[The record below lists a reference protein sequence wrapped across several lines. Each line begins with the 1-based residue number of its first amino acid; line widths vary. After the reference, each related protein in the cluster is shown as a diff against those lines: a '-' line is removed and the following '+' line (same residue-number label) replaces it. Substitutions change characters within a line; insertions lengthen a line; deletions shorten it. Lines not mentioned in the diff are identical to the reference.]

1 MKICGN
7 DYYLGAYLE
16 RCSSSLINMEEVFS
30 VRPGTWTPETFPEAS
45 ENESS
50 SRMDSFTISDRYE
63 KFDSNNIMS
72 HEEV

>member
-30 VRPGTWTPETFPEAS
+30 VRPGPWTPETFPEAS

-63 KFDSNNIMS
+63 KFD
-72 HEEV
+72 